1 MPFINVKT
9 NAEIPADKKQEIE
22 NKLSDAIS
30 LIPGKSDRYLML
42 AVEDD
47 ISMMFHRDT
56 ASNIAMVE
64 VKIFGSSDKGSYT
77 NLTQRICEILDE
89 EADISPDCCYVKFEE
104 VSLWGYNGFMF

>member
-9 NAEIPADKKQEIE
+9 NKELSAQKKQEIE

-42 AVEDD
+42 AVEDN

-56 ASNIAMVE
+56 DSGIAMVE
-64 VKIFGSSDKGSYT
+64 VKIFGSSTKEHYT
-77 NLTQRICEILDE
+77 KLTQRICEVLDE
-89 EADISPDCCYVKFEE
+89 EAGISPDCCYVKFEE

>member
-9 NAEIPADKKQEIE
+9 NAELSGQKKLGIE

-42 AVEDD
+42 AVEDI
-47 ISMMFHRDT
+47 ISMMFGRET
-56 ASNIAMVE
+56 GRSIAMVE
-64 VKIFGSSDKGSYT
+64 VKIFGSAGKESCAK
-77 NLTQRICEILDE
+77 LTQRICGILEE
-89 EADISPDCCYVKFEE
+89 EAGVSPDCCYVKFEE

>member
-9 NAEIPADKKQEIE
+9 NARLDESKKLAIE

-42 AVEDD
+42 AVEDE

-56 ASNIAMVE
+56 ESNIAMVE
-64 VKIFGSSDKGSYT
+64 VKIFGSSTKDAYTALTEEICNILSAEAGVDGS
-77 NLTQRICEILDE
+77 N
-89 EADISPDCCYVKFEE
+89 CYVKFEE
-104 VSLWGYNGFMF
+104 VKLWGYNGFMF